1 MLSFMDWNIFD
12 RAAWIG
18 LLIASATC
26 VGSCSIPQ
34 KRLTSTEAKICRAQG
49 GYESRA
55 PFGST
60 FCQFR
65 YSDAGKACSAKA
77 DCQGRC
83 LYSLDGQS
91 NEAKVG
97 DVVAGQCEAE
107 RSTFGRYG
115 TVEGGKLATNEGCW
129 D

>member
-1 MLSFMDWNIFD
+1 MEWSKYD
-12 RAAWIG
+12 RVARIGFLIVSAAC
-18 LLIASATC
+18 L
-26 VGSCSIPQ
+26 GSCSTPP
-34 KRLTSTEAKICRAQG
+34 KRLTSADARVCRAQG

-55 PFGST
+55 PFGSP

-65 YSDAGKACSAKA
+65 YSDAGNACSGKA

-107 RSTFGRYG
+107 HSTFGCYG
-115 TVEGGKLATNEGCW
+115 TVEGGELATNEDCW